1 MILLKITLEKSQN
14 IKERGLYEKSW
25 YNNREPKIYESLEI
39 ISNTEE
45 DKWYKKNENDVV
57 WWLDNKDAEDKYVFS
72 FDKKTKFN
80 IYKDYSFALTTE
92 QKAIFDRENP
102 KWRDFL
108 KEKR

>member
-1 MILLKITLEKSQN
+1 M
-14 IKERGLYEKSW
+14 
-25 YNNREPKIYESLEI
+25 
-39 ISNTEE
+39 
-45 DKWYKKNENDVV
+45 V

-72 FDKKTKFN
+72 FDKKTKYN
-80 IYKDYSFALTTE
+80 IYKDYPFALTTE